1 MIIRVRIVPNVFRD
15 ELAGQTNGVYKIRLT
30 APAIEGRANDALIR
44 FLADRLDIAPSLI
57 SILKGHT
64 SKHKTLEILA
74 PESVIE
80 AGLSEAALC

>member
-1 MIIRVRIVPNVFRD
+1 MLIRVRIVPNVFRD

-44 FLADRLDIAPSLI
+44 FLAKKIDIAPSQISLI
-57 SILKGHT
+57 KGHT

-74 PESVIE
+74 PDKTVE
-80 AGLSEAALC
+80 AALSEAAFC